1 METEIRALLT
11 GSAAITDLVP
21 ASRINF
27 GTHPQG
33 AGYPA
38 IVLNVIGGAEGLMM
52 NGTNNLTEGR
62 LQVDCY
68 GVTYAS
74 PKQVSGAVKAL
85 LHGYRAAGFRI
96 IQHITTRDS
105 REGGSNEADRPYRC
119 SLDFSFAWRQ
129 TS

>member
-1 METEIRALLT
+1 METEFRALLT
-11 GSAAITDLVP
+11 GSATITALVP
-21 ASRINF
+21 VSRINF

-38 IVLNVIGGAEGLMM
+38 IVLNVVSGAEGLTM

-62 LQVDCY
+62 VQVDCY
-68 GVTYAS
+68 GATYAS
-74 PKQVSGAVKAL
+74 PKQISDAIKAL
-85 LHGYRAAGFRI
+85 LHGYRAAGFRL

-105 REGGSNEADRPYRC
+105 REGGSNEADRPYRV

>member
-11 GSAAITDLVP
+11 GSTAITDLVP
-21 ASRINF
+21 AARINF

-38 IVLNVIGGAEGLMM
+38 IVLNVIGGAEGLTM

-74 PKQVSGAVKAL
+74 PKQVSDAVKAL
-85 LHGYRAAGFRI
+85 LHGYRDAAFRI